1 MYDIKT
7 EEILKAQNNDNQAMT
22 DIVEA
27 NSGLL
32 WSIVKRF
39 LGRGYEAEELYQI
52 ACIGFIKSIKRFD
65 VSLDLRIST
74 YAVPY
79 IMGEIKRFIRDDGPI
94 KVSRSLKEL
103 GVKIKE
109 VQREY
114 LCKKGEDISV
124 SQISKILKVSKEEI
138 AMALESERP
147 LESIDENINEDD
159 SKGETKI
166 SKISNGIDEINQL
179 INKICL
185 NELIQ
190 TLNERDKK
198 IIILRYYKEKT
209 QSEVA
214 KMLGITQ
221 VQVSRLEKRIIESF
235 RKELET
241 KKNNIGA

>member
-1 MYDIKT
+1 MYEIKT

-22 DIVEA
+22 NIIEM

-52 ACIGFIKSIKRFD
+52 ACLGFIKSIKRFD
-65 VSLDLRIST
+65 TSLNLRLST

-103 GVKIKE
+103 SSKVKEI
-109 VQREY
+109 QREY
-114 LCKKGEDISV
+114 LCKKGEDINI
-124 SQISKILKVSKEEI
+124 SQISKILDVPKEEI

-147 LESIDENINEDD
+147 LESINEESYDND
-159 SKGETKI
+159 SNGETKV
-166 SKISNGIDEINQL
+166 SKISNGKDETAILID
-179 INKICL
+179 KICINNL
-185 NELIQ
+185 IGELDR
-190 TLNERDKK
+190 RDKQ
-198 IIILRYYKEKT
+198 IILLRYYRGKT

-214 KMLGITQ
+214 KLLGISQ
-221 VQVSRLEKRIIESF
+221 VQVSRIEKKTILSMREQI
-235 RKELET
+235 
-241 KKNNIGA
+241 A